1 MSSSFSPT
9 SSSSFSSNPTSTSS
23 SSFSPTSSSSASSST
38 IPTKSSSLSF
48 TPTGSNSASSSSTPT
63 SSSSATITQI
73 IIQTT
78 EQISNQLISSFIGN
92 RTTLNQNETIQIFN
106 SISSEPPVQIT
117 DLLRIAGVLTLNSN
131 PEPIMISTPEFSYHA
146 QKISNDSISLNLS
159 TLQVELPSITIPNTA
174 VSLISWNTNP
184 YISNTTVDS
193 KVVSISISDLSGNSI
208 SIRNLTVPLQLKWN
222 IDISP
227 NDPRLNCTKNCSNL
241 SYEAKCLYWNK
252 TLHNWDD
259 SGCYFVYASLTSIV
273 CNCTHMTDFSSRFLA
288 VYSDNKAIFDN
299 AKLVY
304 SDEGLQRFQQFYI
317 TFGTI
322 GLVGIITFIFGVYI
336 DIKSTRRYYEILL
349 KDNIIKNL
357 KEKTGCLIDKCYE
370 YEVSNIVQPQV
381 EKRVHTPTGIQ
392 KFFMIWYT
400 RIFFQHSHLSAFF
413 KFDPRLPRL
422 FRLMTIF
429 IAQFNSLFL
438 SALLYGF
445 KYGSDTN
452 LPPISIIETIVL
464 AIITAIL
471 NIPSLAILFKLM
483 NTAGMAEFTWRYPI
497 LVDELKRRHEF
508 EKELELYTEDELN
521 IHNHNLYKYTNII
534 EPNEHIHEINHSS
547 NLNMGISEYLFLLI
561 CCKREKQIQAPKGSI
576 KNAFNI
582 ANKDYV
588 IVKKSPSY
596 YAYFP
601 FHTLNGLFVFMIS
614 LGWFI
619 WCLNYLLLFAAS
631 HKVDVSNNMLYSFG
645 ISELTTIIITQPLTI
660 LIMLGVGYLLK
671 YLINKDIIKLT
682 NINLPSLYYFSD
694 PFINQHSTL
703 LSSSFA
709 FRIFLNGP
717 AEISYKIENISNIVK
732 NLGHAPF
739 QGLLDMLDDE
749 HKKYTITEKEKK
761 IIELYELFK
770 DKERLKKYYNIIDID
785 NTSDIY
791 IKDNQSDN
799 QLNNLSIFK
808 INKEITIDK

>member
-1 MSSSFSPT
+1 MSSSNTQSSSFSITSTPT
-9 SSSSFSSNPTSTSS
+9 SSSSFSSNPTNS
-23 SSFSPTSSSSASSST
+23 SSFSSNPTSSSSASNT
-38 IPTKSSSLSF
+38 L
-48 TPTGSNSASSSSTPT
+48 TPT

-73 IIQTT
+73 VIQTT
-78 EQISNQLISSFIGN
+78 EEISNQLISSFIGDK
-92 RTTLNQNETIQIFN
+92 TTLDQNETIQIFN

-117 DLLRIAGVLTLNSN
+117 NLLRIAGVLTLNSN
-131 PEPIMISTPEFSYHA
+131 PEPIEISTPDFSYHA

-159 TLQVELPSITIPNTA
+159 TLQVEVPSINIPNTA

-184 YISNTTVDS
+184 YVSNTTIDS
-193 KVVSISISDLSGNSI
+193 KVVSISVSDLSGKSI

-222 IDISP
+222 INISS
-227 NDPRLNCTKNCSNL
+227 NDPRLNCTKNCTYVE
-241 SYEAKCLYWNK
+241 YEAKCLYWNE

-259 SGCYFVYASLTSIV
+259 SGCYFVYASLTSII

-288 VYSDNKAIFDN
+288 VYSDNKATFNN

-317 TFGTI
+317 TFGAI
-322 GLVGIITFIFGVYI
+322 GLLGIITFIFGVYL
-336 DIKSTRRYYEILL
+336 DIKSTKNYYEVLL
-349 KDNIIKNL
+349 KDHIIKDL
-357 KEKTGCLIDKCYE
+357 KEKTGCLIDKCNE
-370 YEVSNIVQPQV
+370 YEVSNVVQPQI
-381 EKRVHTPTGIQ
+381 KNHIHTPDGIQ
-392 KFFMIWYT
+392 KFFIIWYT
-400 RIFFQHSHLSAFF
+400 RIYFQHSHLSAFF

-429 IAQFNSLFL
+429 IGQFNSLFL

-445 KYGSDTN
+445 KYGSGTN
-452 LPPISIIETIVL
+452 LPKISIIETIVL
-464 AIITAIL
+464 SIITAIF
-471 NIPSLAILFKLM
+471 NVPSLAILFKLM

-497 LVDELKRRHEF
+497 LVDELKRRHKF

-521 IHNHNLYKYTNII
+521 ISKHNLYKYTNIV
-534 EPNEHIHEINHSS
+534 ESNEHIHEIDHSNNS
-547 NLNMGISEYLFLLI
+547 NMGISEYIFLLI
-561 CCKREKQIQAPKGSI
+561 CCKRKEQIQAPKGSI

-588 IVKKSPSY
+588 IVKKAPSY

-601 FHTLNGLFVFMIS
+601 FHTLNGLCVFMIS
-614 LGWFI
+614 FGWFI

-631 HKVDVSNNMLYSFG
+631 HKVDVSNSMLYSFG
-645 ISELTTIIITQPLTI
+645 ISELTTIIITQPLTL

-671 YLINKDIIKLT
+671 YLINKNIIKLT

-694 PFINQHSTL
+694 PFINQYSTL

-749 HKKYTITEKEKK
+749 HKKYIVTEKEKK

-791 IKDNQSDN
+791 IKDDQSDN

>member
-1 MSSSFSPT
+1 
-9 SSSSFSSNPTSTSS
+9 
-23 SSFSPTSSSSASSST
+23 
-38 IPTKSSSLSF
+38 
-48 TPTGSNSASSSSTPT
+48 
-63 SSSSATITQI
+63 
-73 IIQTT
+73 
-78 EQISNQLISSFIGN
+78 
-92 RTTLNQNETIQIFN
+92 
-106 SISSEPPVQIT
+106 
-117 DLLRIAGVLTLNSN
+117 LNSN
-131 PEPIMISTPEFSYHA
+131 PEPIKISTPEFSYHA
-146 QKISNDSISLNLS
+146 QKISNDAILLNLS
-159 TLQVELPSITIPNTA
+159 TLQVEVPSINIPNA
-174 VSLISWNTNP
+174 AMSLISWNTNP
-184 YISNTTVDS
+184 YVSNTTVDS

-208 SIRNLTVPLQLKWN
+208 SISNLTVPLQLKWN

-227 NDPRLNCTKNCSNL
+227 NDPRLNCSSNCSNVK
-241 SYEAKCLYWNK
+241 YEARCLYWNE
-252 TLHNWDD
+252 TLNNWDD
-259 SGCYFVYASLTSIV
+259 SGCYFVSASLTSIV

-288 VYSDNKAIFDN
+288 VYSDNKEIFDN

-317 TFGTI
+317 TFGSI
-322 GLVGIITFIFGVYI
+322 GLVGIITFIFGVYL
-336 DIKSTRRYYEILL
+336 DIKSSKNYYEILL
-349 KDNIIKNL
+349 KDHIIKNL
-357 KEKTGCLIDKCYE
+357 KETVGCLIDKCYE
-370 YEVSNIVQPQV
+370 YEVSNIVKPQV
-381 EKRVHTPTGIQ
+381 ESRVRTPTGIQ

-400 RIFFQHSHLSAFF
+400 RLFFQHSHLSAFF

-445 KYGSDTN
+445 KYGSETN
-452 LPPISIIETIVL
+452 LPTISIIETIVL

-471 NIPSLAILFKLM
+471 NVPSLAILFKLM

-521 IHNHNLYKYTNII
+521 ISTHNLYKYTNIV
-534 EPNEHIHEINHSS
+534 EPNEHIHEINHSN
-547 NLNMGISEYLFLLI
+547 NLNMGIYEYLFLLI
-561 CCKREKQIQAPKGSI
+561 CCKRKKQIQAPKGSI

-645 ISELTTIIITQPLTI
+645 ISELTTIMITQPLTI

-671 YLINKDIIKLT
+671 YLINKNIIKLT
-682 NINLPSLYYFSD
+682 NVNLPSLYYFSD
-694 PFINQHSTL
+694 PFINQYSTL

-709 FRIFLNGP
+709 YRIFLNGP

-749 HKKYTITEKEKK
+749 HKKYTMTEKEKK

-770 DKERLKKYYNIIDID
+770 DPKRLKKYYNIVDID
-785 NTSDIY
+785 NTSEIY
-791 IKDNQSDN
+791 IKDDQSEK

-808 INKEITIDK
+808 VNKEITIDK